1 MTKPSTFAASFIS
14 QHQANTTMTSTTVP
28 ATNPVSLDSIMSAD
42 DILSESAPFE
52 ATSLSNVLAVGSVPI
67 AMILT
72 DLCYKLRA
80 LILQLFALI
89 ASLTHRLHTV
99 TISSDL
105 EQTLTKEL
113 QAHKEH
119 LQMFKNTI
127 DVFSAYDV
135 TATTTIMHTALSHP
149 CVVPDNLP
157 MMQWRGSVFDRR
169 SPVASD
175 IRARLKRFED
185 ALSSHGLDYDSNWRR
200 LIPVYLSCE
209 QRPWL
214 DAYWE
219 TKPNSTWKFFKYAF
233 VTRFGMSPPVEISN
247 SCDELLTITMGPNE
261 SVEQYVYRFKVLRYL
276 SGVKEPIALFVCFM
290 AGLSAD
296 LHER

>member
-14 QHQANTTMTSTTVP
+14 QHQVNITMNSTTVP
-28 ATNPVSLDSIMSAD
+28 DTSQVSLDSIMSAD
-42 DILSESAPFE
+42 DILSESASFE
-52 ATSLSNVLAVGSVPI
+52 ATSLSNVPAVGSVPT

-72 DLCYKLRA
+72 DLCHKLRA
-80 LILQLFALI
+80 LILQLSALI
-89 ASLTHRLHTV
+89 ASLTHCLRTV
-99 TISSDL
+99 TIGSDL

-119 LQMFKNTI
+119 LQMFKNI
-127 DVFSAYDV
+127 IMFSAYDI
-135 TATTTIMHTALSHP
+135 TATTAIIPTALSHP
-149 CVVPDNLP
+149 CVVLDNLP

-175 IRARLKRFED
+175 IRARLKRFDD

-200 LIPVYLSCE
+200 LIPVCLSCE

-219 TKPNSTWKFFKYAF
+219 TKPNSTWKFF
-233 VTRFGMSPPVEISN
+233 MHS
-247 SCDELLTITMGPNE
+247 L
-261 SVEQYVYRFKVLRYL
+261 QVL
-276 SGVKEPIALFVCFM
+276 VCFPSR
-290 AGLSAD
+290 GI
-296 LHER
+296 